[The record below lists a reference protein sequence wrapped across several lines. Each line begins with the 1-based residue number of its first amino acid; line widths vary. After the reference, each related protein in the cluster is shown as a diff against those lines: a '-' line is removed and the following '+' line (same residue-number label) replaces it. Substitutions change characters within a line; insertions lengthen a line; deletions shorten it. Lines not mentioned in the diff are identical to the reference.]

1 MIDRKNLSEQP
12 VKNESR
18 KNNNIEKVAA
28 GQGNDY
34 NTTCLL
40 DYTYFRIYYKIIAID
55 LSKLKALDASQKQY
69 KKSILL
75 EIQKE
80 LEELKCCSLLK
91 KQKKPFLIFHKEI

>member
-1 MIDRKNLSEQP
+1 MIDRKHLSEQP
-12 VKNESR
+12 VKNDSS

-40 DYTYFRIYYKIIAID
+40 DYPYFRIYYKIIAID

-69 KKSILL
+69 KKSIFL

-80 LEELKCCSLLK
+80 LEELKCFSLLK